1 MNNNAVHFAYLGG
14 GGGGHFGYAY
24 PNDDMQLNSM
34 VTAGSSS
41 CLCYDDRAGEFVGYY
56 VQKHYP
62 IKSELH
68 WFSAFLKPVGE
79 SVLHECDLIYMGATL
94 FVDFG
99 RRNVCYCEGSYDWCG
114 LFVADKCRCHAKLL
128 CRV

>member
-1 MNNNAVHFAYLGG
+1 MLILVVVAVDI
-14 GGGGHFGYAY
+14 FGYAY

-62 IKSELH
+62 IKNAIE
-68 WFSAFLKPVGE
+68 SASPLSLKPV
-79 SVLHECDLIYMGATL
+79 V
-94 FVDFG
+94 
-99 RRNVCYCEGSYDWCG
+99 
-114 LFVADKCRCHAKLL
+114 RCTSQI
-128 CRV
+128 VI